1 MQNFV
6 TKPPVVVVLK
16 PDSLSLAPDA
26 AVIKAAQY
34 GVLVEAQAAKQ
45 EASAQAARI
54 VEAAKIQLQQAHAD
68 GETLREQKR
77 VEGQQQGREEARAEV
92 AETISKLNASMQAWI
107 AEVEPTLIQLVTR
120 CVKEVVETTDRTA
133 VIKESVDRGLAE
145 LSSANEI
152 KIKIAPSQAETIRP
166 MLAEIADRHG
176 LRATVRLEPD
186 AMLKEGDC
194 IVESPMGVVDL
205 RIDTQLRLIKNAL
218 ET

>member
-26 AVIKAAQY
+26 AVVKAAQY

-54 VEAAKIQLQQAHAD
+54 VEAANAKLQQAHAD
-68 GETLREQKR
+68 GENLREQKR
-77 VEGQQQGREEARAEV
+77 IEGQQQGREEARAEV

-120 CVKEVVETTDRTA
+120 CVKEVVETTDRSA
-133 VIKESVDRGLAE
+133 VIQESVDRGLAE

-166 MLAEIADRHG
+166 LLAEIADRHG

-218 ET
+218 EA

>member
-54 VEAAKIQLQQAHAD
+54 VEAANAKLQQAQAD
-68 GETLREQKR
+68 GESLREQKR
-77 VEGQQQGREEARAEV
+77 IEGQQQGREEARAEV
-92 AETISKLNASMQAWI
+92 AETVSKLNASMQAWI

-166 MLAEIADRHG
+166 LLAEIADRHG

-205 RIDTQLRLIKNAL
+205 RIDTQLRLLKNAL
-218 ET
+218 EA

>member
-54 VEAAKIQLQQAHAD
+54 VEAANAKLQQAQAD

-77 VEGQQQGREEARAEV
+77 IEGQEQGREEARAEV

-120 CVKEVVETTDRTA
+120 CVKEVVETTDRSA
-133 VIKESVDRGLAE
+133 VIQESVDRGLAE

-166 MLAEIADRHG
+166 LLAEIADRHG

-218 ET
+218 EA

>member
-26 AVIKAAQY
+26 AVVKAAQY
-34 GVLVEAQAAKQ
+34 GVLAEAQAAKQ
-45 EASAQAARI
+45 EAQAQAARI
-54 VEAAKIQLQQAHAD
+54 IDAANAKLQQAQAD
-68 GETLREQKR
+68 GEALREQKR
-77 VEGQQQGREEARAEV
+77 IEGQRQGREEARAEV

-120 CVKEVVETTDRTA
+120 CVKEVVETTDRSA
-133 VIKESVDRGLAE
+133 VIQESVDRGLAE

-152 KIKIAPSQAETIRP
+152 KIKIAPSQAESIRP
-166 MLAEIADRHG
+166 LLAEIADRHG

-218 ET
+218 EG

>member
-1 MQNFV
+1 M
-6 TKPPVVVVLK
+6 VVVLK
-16 PDSLSLAPDA
+16 PDAVSLAPG
-26 AVIKAAQY
+26 VTVLKAAAY
-34 GVLVEAQAAKQ
+34 GVLMDAQNAQQAANGQAQRIIVAAQ
-45 EASAQAARI
+45 EQLEKAR
-54 VEAAKIQLQQAHAD
+54 AD
-68 GETLREQKR
+68 GEVLREQKR
-77 VEGQQQGREEARAEV
+77 LEGQQQGRQEARAEV
-92 AETISKLNASMQAWI
+92 AECLSQLNASMQAWI
-107 AEVEPTLIQLVTR
+107 AAVEPNLIELVTR
-120 CVKEVVETTDRTA
+120 CVKEIIERTDRSA
-133 VIKESVDRGLAE
+133 LIQESVDRGLAE

-166 MLAEIADRHG
+166 LLASIADRHG

>member
-16 PDSLSLAPDA
+16 PDSLSLAPDV

-45 EASAQAARI
+45 EAQAQAARI
-54 VEAAKIQLQQAHAD
+54 IDAANAHLQQAQAD
-68 GETLREQKR
+68 GDALREQKR

-92 AETISKLNASMQAWI
+92 TETISKLNASMQAWI

-166 MLAEIADRHG
+166 LLAEIADRHG

-218 ET
+218 EA

>member
-1 MQNFV
+1 MQNFI

-16 PDSLSLAPDA
+16 PDTLSLAPGA
-26 AVIKAAQY
+26 AVLRAEAY
-34 GVLVEAQAAKQ
+34 GVLMDAQSAKQAANAQAQRIIAAAQ
-45 EASAQAARI
+45 EQLEQAR
-54 VEAAKIQLQQAHAD
+54 AD
-68 GETLREQKR
+68 GEVLREQKR
-77 VEGQQQGREEARAEV
+77 LEGQQQGRQEARAEV
-92 AETISKLNASMQAWI
+92 AECLSQLNASMQAWI
-107 AEVEPTLIQLVTR
+107 AGVEPNLIELVTR
-120 CVKEVVETTDRTA
+120 CVKEIIERTDRGA
-133 VIKESVDRGLAE
+133 LIQESVDRGLAE

-166 MLAEIADRHG
+166 LLSSIAERHG

>member
-16 PDSLSLAPDA
+16 PDSISLAPDA

-54 VEAAKIQLQQAHAD
+54 VEAANVKLQQAHAD
-68 GETLREQKR
+68 GEALREQKR
-77 VEGQQQGREEARAEV
+77 IEGQQQGREEARAEV

-120 CVKEVVETTDRTA
+120 CVKEVVETTDRSA
-133 VIKESVDRGLAE
+133 VIQESVDRGLAE

-166 MLAEIADRHG
+166 MLAEIAERHG

-218 ET
+218 EA

>member
-16 PDSLSLAPDA
+16 PDSLNLAPDA

-45 EASAQAARI
+45 EAQAQAARI
-54 VEAAKIQLQQAHAD
+54 IDVANTKLQQAQAD
-68 GETLREQKR
+68 GEALREQKR
-77 VEGQQQGREEARAEV
+77 IEGQQQGREEARAEV
-92 AETISKLNASMQAWI
+92 VETISKLNASMQAWI

-133 VIKESVDRGLAE
+133 VIQESVDRGLAE
-145 LSSANEI
+145 LSGANEI
-152 KIKIAPSQAETIRP
+152 KIKIAPSQAESIRP
-166 MLAEIADRHG
+166 LLAEISDRHG

-186 AMLKEGDC
+186 PMLKEGDC
-194 IVESPMGVVDL
+194 VVESPMGVVDL

-218 ET
+218 EG

>member
-1 MQNFV
+1 
-6 TKPPVVVVLK
+6 VVVVLK

-54 VEAAKIQLQQAHAD
+54 VEAANAKLQQAQAD
-68 GETLREQKR
+68 GESLREHKR
-77 VEGQQQGREEARAEV
+77 IEGQQQGREEARAEV

-120 CVKEVVETTDRTA
+120 CVKEVVETTDRSA
-133 VIKESVDRGLAE
+133 VIQESVDRGLAE

-166 MLAEIADRHG
+166 LLAEIADRHG

-218 ET
+218 EA

>member
-1 MQNFV
+1 MQNFI

-16 PDSLSLAPDA
+16 PDTLSLAPDA

-54 VEAAKIQLQQAHAD
+54 VEAANAKLQQAQAD

-77 VEGQQQGREEARAEV
+77 IEGQQQGREEARAEV

-120 CVKEVVETTDRTA
+120 CVKEVVETTDRSA
-133 VIKESVDRGLAE
+133 VIQESVDRGLAE

-166 MLAEIADRHG
+166 LLAEIADRHG

-218 ET
+218 EA

>member
-1 MQNFV
+1 
-6 TKPPVVVVLK
+6 
-16 PDSLSLAPDA
+16 
-26 AVIKAAQY
+26 
-34 GVLVEAQAAKQ
+34 
-45 EASAQAARI
+45 
-54 VEAAKIQLQQAHAD
+54 LQQAQAD

-77 VEGQQQGREEARAEV
+77 IEGQQQGREEARAEV

-166 MLAEIADRHG
+166 MLAEISERHG

-218 ET
+218 EG

>member
-1 MQNFV
+1 M
-6 TKPPVVVVLK
+6 VVVLK
-16 PDSLSLAPDA
+16 PDAISLAPG
-26 AVIKAAQY
+26 VTVLKAAAY
-34 GVLVEAQAAKQ
+34 GVLMDAQNAQQAANGQAQRIIVAAQ
-45 EASAQAARI
+45 EQLEKAR
-54 VEAAKIQLQQAHAD
+54 AD
-68 GETLREQKR
+68 GEVLREQKR
-77 VEGQQQGREEARAEV
+77 LEGQQQGRQEARAEV
-92 AETISKLNASMQAWI
+92 AECLSQLNASMQAWI
-107 AEVEPTLIQLVTR
+107 AAVEPNLIELVTR
-120 CVKEVVETTDRTA
+120 CVKEIIERTDRSA
-133 VIKESVDRGLAE
+133 LIQESVDRGLAE

-166 MLAEIADRHG
+166 LLASIADRHG